1 MTTAFFTTHRRKSLA
16 TTLALTCLA
25 LTSCVS
31 GPSEQSAEHTATPT
45 SATIRIGT
53 GITPE
58 TRHAAYLYAAAL
70 QQAGYS
76 VEVTETGATREEL
89 FDSMGIDTNSPATA
103 DPSATEPAEDRIHI
117 VPDLSGDL
125 LLYLTNNGKISP
137 TELEESRE
145 SARIT
150 PSGSPTSASP
160 QLTET
165 LAGPTPSASPS
176 PTAPPLNVRGLSGSD
191 IISYVQKSLPET
203 VEMLDSSVAT
213 NRYGYAITSATA
225 QKYGIRNME
234 DLGEHCKELAFT
246 VQPTFTSNPAGAASL
261 DTYYGCTPGKTIEND
276 DRSSRTWQLITDQ
289 AQVAYLYSTNSDIK
303 RNNLTLLDDPQGTQ
317 LAQNII
323 PLTRAGEIPEE
334 AQNIVNRVS
343 AQLDTPSLERLETL
357 TTGENPISET
367 DAANFWLD
375 SVKE

>member
-1 MTTAFFTTHRRKSLA
+1 MTTAFYTAPRRTSLA

-58 TRHAAYLYAAAL
+58 TRHAAHLYAAAL
-70 QQAGYS
+70 ERAGYS

-89 FDSMGIDTNSPATA
+89 FESMGIDTDSLATA
-103 DPSATEPAEDRIHI
+103 DPNATEPAEGRIHLT
-117 VPDLSGDL
+117 PDLSGDL
-125 LLYLTNNGKISP
+125 LLHLTDDGKISP
-137 TELEESRE
+137 TELEENRQN
-145 SARIT
+145 ARIT
-150 PSGSPTSASP
+150 PSKSPTSASP
-160 QLTET
+160 QPTDT
-165 LAGPTPSASPS
+165 PAGPTPSASPS
-176 PTAPPLNVRGLSGSD
+176 PTAPPLNVRGLSSSD
-191 IISYVQKSLPET
+191 IITYVQKSLPET
-203 VEMLDSSVAT
+203 VKTLDSSAAT

-246 VQPTFTSNPAGAASL
+246 VAPTFTSNPAGADSL

-276 DRSSRTWQLITDQ
+276 DRSSRTWQLITAQ
-289 AQVAYLYSTNSDIK
+289 AQVAYLYSTSSDIK

-317 LAQNII
+317 LAQNIV
-323 PLTRAGEIPEE
+323 PLTRAGEIPED
-334 AQNIVNRVS
+334 AQNIINGVS
-343 AQLDTPSLERLETL
+343 SQLDTPSLERLETL

-367 DAANFWLD
+367 DAANFWLE